1 MNFYEARAIT
11 AQRDATARER
21 FISQVRALDP
31 KTAEALATLRLPWYN
46 IKNSADDDDTTEVLI
61 YEAIGGWFGLL
72 AEDFVNEL
80 NAIKSSKINVRINSP
95 GGSVFDSIAIYNALV
110 KHSAE
115 ITVYVD
121 GLAASGASVIAMAGD
136 EVVMMVGSQMMI
148 HDAAGIAMGDAAIM
162 REMADF
168 LGKQSDN
175 IATIYA
181 DKNGGDPAEIR
192 QMMIQETWMLAAEAV
207 EMGFA
212 DRIFKREEVSEEDED
227 SDESEESSEDG
238 AEEESDTEK
247 KSTEDDGLD
256 ADNLITRKHAVA
268 AMGFRYAG
276 RRKAPAPTTN
286 KTNSDDDAWA
296 RTLTAF
302 LS

>member
-1 MNFYEARAIT
+1 MNFYEARALV
-11 AQRDATARER
+11 AQRAATDRER
-21 FISQVRALDP
+21 FISQVRMSDP
-31 KTAEALATLRLPWYN
+31 KTAEALANLRLPWFDIRN
-46 IKNSADDDDTTEVLI
+46 AASTEDTTEVLI
-61 YEAIGGWFGLL
+61 YEAIGGWFGIL
-72 AEDFVNEL
+72 AEDFVNQL
-80 NAIKSSKINVRINSP
+80 NEIKSSKINVRINSP

-136 EVVMMVGSQMMI
+136 DIVMMVGSQMMI

-192 QMMIQETWMLAAEAV
+192 QMMIQETWMNAPEAV
-207 EMGFA
+207 DLGFA
-212 DRIFKREEVSEEDED
+212 DRIFKREESTEDDPEEDD
-227 SDESEESSEDG
+227 EESSEDG

-247 KSTEDDGLD
+247 KSEEDGLD
-256 ADNLITRKHAVA
+256 AENLITRRHAVA
-268 AMGFRYAG
+268 AMGFKFAG
-276 RRKAPAPTTN
+276 RRKAPVPPRNTTD
-286 KTNSDDDAWA
+286 TNDDAWA
-296 RTLTAF
+296 HTLTAF